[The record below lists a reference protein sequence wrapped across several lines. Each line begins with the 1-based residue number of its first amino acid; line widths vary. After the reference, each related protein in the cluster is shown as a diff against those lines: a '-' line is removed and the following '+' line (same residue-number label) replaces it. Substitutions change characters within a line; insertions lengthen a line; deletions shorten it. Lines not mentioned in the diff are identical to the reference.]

1 VGGWITKED
10 TRYRPWGQFVGSGG
24 RDVGIAEATKD
35 AKIMVG
41 GWFVV
46 EELKRSGVGC
56 FC

>member
-1 VGGWITKED
+1 VC
-10 TRYRPWGQFVGSGG
+10 SGG

-56 FC
+56 FYWGKPVDKDCGSG